1 MEAVQTQSLVA
12 VRALFLRVLLTFV
25 KQGRIV
31 NFKDESPNSTK
42 LIFQLQLTSQRSFR
56 IFIDLTKN
64 SDIPYKIRN
73 ERSSYVNVRV
83 AISIRLETVKCMID
97 RFLETRRIGVMHE
110 DRVEHEFFP
119 KLRERKIIYMYQK
132 CTHVYDK
139 RGADFFVMIYDNAR
153 NKKRIPLQ
161 IKSSLVYKDKH
172 LKKFPAIPCVV
183 VNDATTYESFY
194 EEFMGELK
202 RCGFM

>member
-83 AISIRLETVKCMID
+83 AIYYIFGAKD
-97 RFLETRRIGVMHE
+97 A
-110 DRVEHEFFP
+110 EF
-119 KLRERKIIYMYQK
+119 
-132 CTHVYDK
+132 
-139 RGADFFVMIYDNAR
+139 
-153 NKKRIPLQ
+153 
-161 IKSSLVYKDKH
+161 
-172 LKKFPAIPCVV
+172 
-183 VNDATTYESFY
+183 
-194 EEFMGELK
+194 
-202 RCGFM
+202 